1 VKKTH
6 HQTERTSLPK
16 AKRRFSLIKHP
27 FLALAGTWIFFA
39 LLAAISL
46 EVTIHPNG
54 ERRVTVETPVAGTL
68 SEPAHNQ
75 ESKLPL
81 GLYGAIAL
89 ICTGGSILVYRR
101 YQRKLATSDLLQV
114 SQTQS
119 KARKRRTPR
128 QPQPTVAPV
137 MDRATNVAPA
147 PQKTRSRRRK
157 PERVPVTSNSYTPRP
172 LERQAPVAHTPEVTV
187 LPPPRRKSGK
197 SKGLVEAMDV
207 RNQKS
212 LNSLLGDREIS

>member
-1 VKKTH
+1 VKKPH
-6 HQTERTSLPK
+6 HQSKRTPSPT
-16 AKRRFSLIKHP
+16 AKRRFSFIKHP
-27 FLALAGTWIFFA
+27 FLALAGTWVFFA

-46 EVTIHPNG
+46 EVMIHPNG

-68 SEPAHNQ
+68 SERVNNQ

-101 YQRKLATSDLLQV
+101 YQRKLATSDLLEV

-119 KARKRRTPR
+119 KARKRRSPR
-128 QPQPTVAPV
+128 QPQPTVAQAIDRVTNTAPV
-137 MDRATNVAPA
+137 

-157 PERVPVTSNSYTPRP
+157 PERVPVTSDGYTPRP
-172 LERQAPVAHTPEVTV
+172 LERQAVVVNTPEVTV
-187 LPPPRRKSGK
+187 LPPPRRKSK
-197 SKGLVEAMDV
+197 SQGLVEAMDM